1 MRVLLLALL
10 SLAAAVPAAA
20 QQTDSVQPALT
31 LDDALKLARRNNP
44 IYQQTANDRGPADAA
59 VRSAYAAFLPSA
71 DAAFQ
76 SSYREAGNQVF
87 SGLNFRSSGTRGSS
101 YNIGISYFL
110 STATFITPKLQRANR
125 DAVEADITGAGEA
138 LRAGVIQQYLT
149 VLQAEARADLQDTL
163 VKSAAAQVELAR
175 ARANVGSGTQLD
187 VRRAEVALGEQ
198 QVAALQARNDIE
210 IEKLRLF
217 RELGVQQPA
226 NVKLV
231 SRFAVSEPAMSLDEL
246 LSTAR
251 RYNPQVNALRSREK
265 VAGLNMRRAQS
276 DYMPSLRI
284 ATGFA
289 GYTYEN
295 TNTNLLIDQSRLG
308 IEQQRADCF
317 RTEEVRRAL
326 GLPNSFDQCASIQF
340 TPQMASTIRSGN
352 RQYPFDFTS
361 SPRSLTATLSLPL
374 FDNFN
379 RELRLQ
385 EASANR
391 ADARYRVRAREL
403 DLSANVTA
411 AYLNLRTAAQT
422 VTLQEQTT
430 AKAREELAFT
440 AERYRVGA
448 VTFLDVTAS
457 RDAYGRAENARINAV
472 YNYHKAFAALES
484 AVGRPLR

>member
-1 MRVLLLALL
+1 MRVLLLAFL
-10 SLAAAVPAAA
+10 SLAVATPAAA
-20 QQTDSVQPALT
+20 QQADSVQPTLT

-44 IYQQTANDRGPADAA
+44 VYQQTANDRGPADAA

-71 DAAFQ
+71 DAALQ
-76 SSYREAGNQVF
+76 SSFREGGNQIF
-87 SGLNFRSSGTRGSS
+87 SGLNFRSSGTRQSS
-101 YNIGISYFL
+101 YNLGISYFL
-110 STATFITPKLQRANR
+110 SSATFINPKLQRANR
-125 DAVEADITGAGEA
+125 TAVEADISDAGEA

-149 VLQAEARADLQDTL
+149 VLQAEAKAALQDTL
-163 VKSAAAQVELAR
+163 VNSAAAQVELAR
-175 ARANVGSGTQLD
+175 ARANVGSATQLD

-198 QVAALQARNDIE
+198 QVAALQARNAIE

-217 RELGVQQPA
+217 RDLGVQQPA

-231 SRFAVSEPAMSLDEL
+231 SGFAVSEPAMSIDEL
-246 LSTAR
+246 LATAR

-265 VAGLNMRRAQS
+265 VAGLAVRRAHG
-276 DYMPSLRI
+276 DYMPSLSI
-284 ATGFA
+284 STGLG

-295 TNTNLLIDQSRLG
+295 TNGNLLVEQSRLG
-308 IEQQRADCF
+308 VEQQRAECF

-326 GLPNSFDQCASIQF
+326 NLPNSFDQCAFIQF
-340 TPQMASTIRSGN
+340 TPEMASSIRSGN

-361 SPRSLTATLSLPL
+361 SPRSLTATISLPL
-374 FDNFN
+374 FDNLN
-379 RELRLQ
+379 RELRVQ

-403 DLSANVTA
+403 DLTANVTA

-440 AERYRVGA
+440 EERYRVGA

-457 RDAYGRAENARINAV
+457 RDAFGRAENARINAV
-472 YNYHKAFAALES
+472 YDYHKAFAALES